1 MRKHLLYLRVQ
12 VIRKEIKMA
21 TATLTRTAIP
31 VGTWMVDPVHSK
43 LGFAVKHMGVSTV
56 RGEFREFEGTI
67 EVGEDLESSRA
78 YGIVRTAS
86 VNTNQKQRDEHLR
99 SADFFDAEAH
109 PELRFESKRFEALDE
124 ETVRIVGEL
133 TLNGV
138 TRELELEAEVLGT
151 GLGASDEE
159 RIGLEATGQLSR
171 RDYGMRFNAALGS
184 GNAVVADKVKLELDI
199 AAVKQD

>member
-1 MRKHLLYLRVQ
+1 
-12 VIRKEIKMA
+12 MA
-21 TATLTRTAIP
+21 TATATPTITRTGIP
-31 VGTWMVDPVHSK
+31 TGTWTIDPVHSK
-43 LGFAVKHMGVSTV
+43 VGFAVKHMGVATV

-67 EVGEDLESSRA
+67 VIGEDLESSRA
-78 YGIVRTAS
+78 YGTVRAAS
-86 VNTNQKQRDEHLR
+86 VDTNQEQRDEHLR

-109 PELRFESKRFEALDE
+109 PELRFESQRIEALDD
-124 ETVRIVGEL
+124 ETLLILGEL

-138 TRELELEAEVLGT
+138 TRELELRAEILGA

-159 RIGLEATGQLSR
+159 RIGLELTGRLSR

-184 GNAVVADKVKLELDI
+184 GNAVVADKVTLVLDI